1 MKKKILEKIKQY
13 ILTVI
18 GTALTGFAV
27 STLLTL
33 NKIVCGGVS
42 GVSTILYQTLDIAPG
57 LTFALI
63 NIILLLF
70 GIKILGKKLYC

>member
-1 MKKKILEKIKQY
+1 MKQKILEKIKQY

-42 GVSTILYQTLDIAPG
+42 GVS
-57 LTFALI
+57 
-63 NIILLLF
+63 
-70 GIKILGKKLYC
+70 KIWTPE